1 MKMLKTV
8 VTMVFT
14 AALMAVVVLALVAWK
29 PAWNPFHEEEIDRT
43 GPAVLQSL
51 TEISEFH
58 AATAHYEVV
67 VDLENDVK
75 YVPGWLNGER
85 VLYVGKGDVD
95 AVVDFGEL
103 DERRV
108 TLSEDGTSATVE
120 LPAPT
125 VDDPVLDIENS
136 YVAQRDQGL
145 VNRFSGSDVEREAQL
160 EAMERIS
167 EAATGTDALTD
178 LARQNTVAM
187 LRGLFGSLGFTD
199 VTITFDDEDR

>member
-178 LARQNTVAM
+178 LARENTVAM